1 MLFLQQS
8 ELLWD
13 VHTLRPQEL
22 GLPFQESPVQK
33 AVLHASVIFQKYP
46 DQFLLEFSWLKK
58 KRSVLCI
65 CTGKPLS
72 YLVTFKTVQD
82 AEPVLFPCLH
92 CQEQLKENWMQ
103 Q

>member
-1 MLFLQQS
+1 MLFWLTPSQDMLFLQQS

-33 AVLHASVIFQKYP
+33 AVLHASVIFQNYP

-58 KRSVLCI
+58 KVCSV
-65 CTGKPLS
+65 
-72 YLVTFKTVQD
+72 YL
-82 AEPVLFPCLH
+82 H
-92 CQEQLKENWMQ
+92 W
-103 Q
+103 